1 LCSARFIHLQ
11 GGTLVVAGIVSAMKN
26 EKNEKNGKAEGERGK
41 K

>member
-1 LCSARFIHLQ
+1 MFSKIHPFTR
-11 GGTLVVAGIVSAMKN
+11 GGPCGSRNSAMKN